1 MAEEVLDM
9 GKGELVT
16 IVQLNWHGAQLPSQY
31 LCLCSQTSAIFS
43 LNQRSFSSPGMVV
56 NTETQGCSR
65 CREHRV
71 AECSALKNILLPS
84 PLRLREHY
92 VREAENAECCK
103 ILSSKHDMTIVLL
116 KSQQLIAQDKTHHS
130 LSSMVD
136 MLMTPHWG
144 ANGRYLLLV

>member
-1 MAEEVLDM
+1 MMNAEIHGPIKRNFKCLD
-9 GKGELVT
+9 
-16 IVQLNWHGAQLPSQY
+16 LNKTCIYP
-31 LCLCSQTSAIFS
+31 
-43 LNQRSFSSPGMVV
+43 
-56 NTETQGCSR
+56 
-65 CREHRV
+65 
-71 AECSALKNILLPS
+71 

-136 MLMTPHWG
+136 MLMTPH
-144 ANGRYLLLV
+144 